1 MTVTFDHLK
10 PALVNSCIGMSE
22 SCVQKEQREKETE
35 RWDSGEKTVE
45 GKPKCRERKQGYKI
59 GEKDSLRN

>member
-35 RWDSGEKTVE
+35 RRDSREKTVE
-45 GKPKCRERKQGYKI
+45 GKPK
-59 GEKDSLRN
+59 

>member
-35 RWDSGEKTVE
+35 DGTV
-45 GKPKCRERKQGYKI
+45 ERKQWKGSQSEGK
-59 GEKDSLRN
+59 EKRDTKLGQKTV